1 MEDSNDATKSS
12 KTVINCEPVLDIKSA
27 ATLYSHLKEA
37 VEHKHEV
44 EIDAREVS
52 RIDTSILQIFTAFI
66 LEANT
71 LDMCVSWTAVSD
83 NFYSTAKLLGLED
96 DLKLPSPAA

>member
-1 MEDSNDATKSS
+1 MEDNTDAIKTS

-37 VEHKHEV
+37 VVHRHDV
-44 EIDAREVS
+44 EIDARDVS

-71 LDMCVSWTAVSD
+71 LDMVVSWSAVSE
-83 NFYSTAKLLGLED
+83 NFYATAKLLGLEVE
-96 DLKLPSPAA
+96 LNLPVPVS